1 MKYHSILLCSL
12 LSFGGLMAQEKL
24 GVKTVISAGATDSN
38 NLNHTITTPVN
49 GVNKTVTIKRVQM
62 LIGLPY
68 MGVIDKPFSNTPTQ
82 NYKKDFGF
90 PWEANYRYKTFTDEA
105 FTVSKGYYAD
115 RIELDWEIKAN
126 EDKITKLFL
135 YRTTDVTSANPNWGT
150 KLKTLAPDAGSYSD
164 TNIEGGRLYRYK
176 LVAIG
181 VEVEGVEI
189 EYSTFITGIGYRSP
203 TGIITGNI
211 SYTGGN
217 PVKDVLVTANP
228 AGTALSFGSSLDIPK
243 DSYVL
248 VPELHENLN
257 SAITLQCW
265 LKPKVP
271 LALDPLYLYQLYSDQ
286 NETLPFY
293 INWVMDGTKSSIVAT
308 IGAYQMELPNY
319 IPNGVVD
326 NRGDDVLV
334 PLSQSAINSGFNH
347 FSAVIKDNQVPE
359 IYINGRLLNNAYVT
373 TMNSIL
379 AKNNATG
386 AAVVIPSIVTN
397 NLTVTLNTA
406 ANGSPQTWDY
416 IKIGGGTDAYFD
428 EFRVW
433 QTALTPSTIKKDYRR
448 YLIGN
453 EAYLNTYI
461 SANETAGD
469 YAYDMAYTGFDFH
482 GNNARLSNS
491 SVPATWATGAGNIP
505 TSNQLGVLGITDE
518 FGNYVIS
525 AIPYRGN
532 GESFT
537 IVPMYGVHEFNPAQ
551 ELVYLG
557 QSNPVI
563 NNVDFLDKSSFI
575 FKGKVMYDTRNVFK
589 SLVEVD
595 ADNGKEGDTKISG
608 PGIIDEGYNYY
619 EKSGERYSKGEYWL
633 NDNATPTDATD
644 DYLERYPL
652 IGVEDANIYVDGQMV
667 LDENNLPIASDK
679 EGNFEVT
686 VPIGNHYITVKKTNH
701 EFVYNGRFPAATGEF
716 KEFFEDSEE
725 QVVFIDQTRVTLV
738 GKVVGGTVEAEKEIG
753 FGENGLFTKD
763 ITDDD
768 EITTTIQISSK
779 NNIGVANI
787 TLGYKPAIG
796 QITPYTRTNFTT
808 NSTSG
813 EYRIDLLP
821 LSYEIDKPTGITI
834 VSNQYINLLEA
845 NETLN
850 LTNTFT
856 VNTPEYTLPSGE
868 KLEGIPYNFE
878 KSFTYRAMPVLE
890 VTEQTSDATV
900 AVNGSTIS
908 TVGFATP
915 IYTQFKDYTI
925 KLKRFERYT
934 NKDAASD
941 VEDLVSVSDGELIVN
956 NNLAIPNSETT
967 NTDANDAGILIY
979 TFKAGVASTDITTGF
994 RLTNTMD
1001 YRLNGS
1007 DHTILNPNNLEDLEG
1022 NFYGIILGG
1031 RDDGSLTF
1039 VTKAPDIPAIILRD
1053 PPGSE
1058 SFASIESG
1066 TSISFTTNRSFA
1078 QQEGVSQNLGI
1089 SAGVDFEIGGG
1100 LAGPVIAAD
1109 ATIDLDAGIGLEISS
1124 KDGASLTQTYTF
1136 NQTISTS
1143 SEFDYVGDDGDLYI
1157 GNAKNIK
1164 YGTYDNV
1171 QLSNAILGDA
1181 NLNLTLTND
1190 AGDTIYVSKQKAL
1203 TMVDDPT
1210 ETFFVY
1216 SQNHILTYLLPQYEQ
1231 FIKNIDLNIL
1241 IPGTNGT
1248 LSRGEYEEQIRLWKV
1263 VILENEKEKWLAK
1276 NDRAQLKTNIS
1287 TVIADFDSDITNA
1300 IEKSSDPLGESLL
1313 IKKFNKSNSINKL
1326 LKNGFEANIS
1336 FDSGLGE
1343 LTRSVETVKV
1353 REKQTEYKVKFDRNV
1368 ELSLGAE
1375 LNGVGFLST
1384 TTSTFQQDINTNLSE
1399 AEEKTSIISYT
1410 LKDIDPANVLSVD
1423 VVNAFDGNGPIFIT
1437 QAGNTSCP
1445 YEGAEVSK
1453 FYASIDFDNYFT
1465 TKHRILKDIRT
1476 KELEIELKDIEVE
1489 KNYRDYYEDYTI
1501 IQDQYL
1507 SIKGIIEAARL
1518 TLKTEKETLKLE
1530 LEEHELDFST
1540 NFRDFTADSAPDAA
1554 TLSEATVA
1562 VQQPKMTVVG
1572 SNNVSNV
1579 PDGKFAEF
1587 TLKIENLSDAVSS
1600 NPYFN
1605 LFNLQIYNPSD
1616 PHTVITNIK
1625 ESTGHEI
1632 YVEYGEPVYFTL
1644 RIGKSKEDVFDYNN
1658 LIFLLESMCDPVNV
1672 VEKVT
1677 VSAHFIASCSDVT
1690 VSAPTDNWV
1699 FNRDNIGNALSNT
1712 PNTQLP
1718 ITLTEFNTDFASF
1731 NKIVLEYRLA
1741 TAPNWT
1747 RLHSY
1752 YGSQS
1757 DLDVATA
1764 AGETEITLISSS
1776 AASINYNFD
1785 IIGRNLQNGNY
1796 EIRARSLCT
1805 NNTEVISDVVTG
1817 TVDLTAPQRFGTP
1830 LPIDGLLGPGEDLRV
1845 SFSENIFYNSAVSNI
1860 EIKGATNQLPINN
1873 SVSIYFEGATNTVT
1887 IDKPRIVTGDFSLE
1901 FWMNNATV
1909 GNATIFAQQDGL
1921 NISLVSGDMLATLG
1935 GLAAKGAIATDGN
1948 FNHYTITYNSDATSL
1963 SIYENDKEIAEV
1975 TSGSG
1980 DVQFTNSNTLV
1991 IGGNTFKG
1999 NIHDLRLWNKSLS
2012 LANAYANIYTKI
2024 LGNEANLLGYW
2035 PMNEGNGTL
2044 ASDLASYK
2052 HAKVNAT
2059 WDIKPKGNAY
2069 AFASNHYLELD
2080 QLASVQLTKNMD
2092 ATISFWIKT
2101 ETGQDATLFSNG
2113 RGDATDLV
2121 QSNGLR
2127 NKWAINMNSSG
2138 NLTFESEN
2146 VSYALTTKSVADNG
2160 WHHIALLL
2168 NRGGALK
2175 TYVDAQQVSSN
2186 PVTGIGGFSASKAW
2200 LGARGHEDLDGK
2212 TVDRYFTG
2220 KLDEFRLW
2228 NALRE
2233 VKQISRD
2240 RFYEVDNQS
2249 AGLML
2254 YARMNAPD
2262 PLTGNGPRYY
2272 HKTTGT
2278 ADNTSSTAT
2287 LKNGSVSYTDDAP
2300 AIKPERSLIKF
2311 QVSHVINQ
2319 DNMILE
2325 PVISDWA
2332 VLEGQVLDITVNRM
2346 FDSANNMQESPIT
2359 WTAYVQKN
2367 EVSWFV
2373 DGYTDVVD
2381 LVNYRGDELSFEI
2394 TLTNS
2399 GGVSQPF
2406 AITNVPNWMQLSAS
2420 SGILSADSKKIIT
2433 ATIDKELA
2441 ANIYNET
2448 LYLETDFGFNQK
2460 LPLTL
2465 RVLEQEPDWSINSND
2480 YAYSSNIVGR
2490 ISVDGLFSEDTYD
2503 RIGVFNNDELRG
2515 VAKVVYNSS
2524 YQQYYVFLT
2533 IYSNSASGDE
2543 LEFRI
2548 WDASEGKIL
2557 QATIDGQL
2565 VSTFISNE
2573 IKGNLVTPI
2582 LFENTSAVEQNIAL
2596 NKGWTWVSFNVD
2608 DANFTDINILTNNL
2622 VLQNQDRIVSNKNG
2636 TFEAYTEGQG
2646 WGGSIS
2652 ELFGGLSVDNMYKI
2666 YLGTKQSLK
2675 IKGTPVD
2682 ANTWSLPIVKNWNW
2696 LPFVLPSNLPL
2707 NDAMSS
2713 YTASAGDVIK
2723 SQNLFAIYDQ
2733 LNGWIGSLNYLE
2745 ESKGYLLKSFNDQQ
2759 QTFQYPSNF
2768 GKTTKNYSAVREQE
2782 IMKSEFT
2789 KYPDNMNAI
2798 VLLPEG
2804 YNELLVF
2811 DSDHILKGISKKDT
2825 FGEKELSFITIYGDG
2840 PETLEFYKKQGADI
2854 KPTGK
2859 TFSFNKNALLG
2870 TYETPIDLG
2879 ENIGL
2884 VDLYPNP
2891 FNKDFSLLVDVNE
2904 SQTVLI
2910 QIYNLTGQLVYKNEV
2925 KVTNGIT
2932 TINVAPKVSNGIYV
2946 LHLVTNKETLI
2957 KKIIKE

>member
-1 MKYHSILLCSL
+1 MKYYFIVLLFI
-12 LSFGGLMAQEKL
+12 LSFGSLKAQEQL
-24 GVKTVISAGATDSN
+24 GVKTVISAGATATD

-49 GVNKTVTIKRVQM
+49 GVSRSVTIKSVQM
-62 LIGLPY
+62 QIGLPY
-68 MGVIDKPFSNTPTQ
+68 MGVLDAPFANTPTQ
-82 NYKKDFGF
+82 NYLKDFGF
-90 PWEANYRYKTFTDEA
+90 PWEANYRYKTFTNET

-135 YRTTDVTSANPNWGT
+135 YRTSDVTSVNPNWGT
-150 KLKTLAPDAGSYSD
+150 KLKTLAPDAGSYAD
-164 TNIEGGRLYRYK
+164 INIEGGRLYRYK
-176 LVAIG
+176 LSAVG

-189 EYSTFITGIGYRSP
+189 EYSTYITGIGYRNP
-203 TGIITGNI
+203 TGIVTGNI
-211 SYTGGN
+211 NYTGGN

-228 AGTALSFGSSLDIPK
+228 AGAALSFGSSLNIASN
-243 DSYVL
+243 SYVL
-248 VPELHENLN
+248 VPRLHEPLKD
-257 SAITLQCW
+257 AITLQSW
-265 LKPKVP
+265 LKPEISIT
-271 LALDPLYLYQLYSDQ
+271 DNPLYLYELYSDQ
-286 NETLPFY
+286 SEKLSFY
-293 INWVMDGTKSSIVAT
+293 IKYKNVSGKNTLVAQ
-308 IGAYQMELPNY
+308 IGNYQVTLSDYMPS
-319 IPNGVVD
+319 GDVD

-334 PLSQSAINSGFNH
+334 PIENINRAFTH
-347 FSAVIKDNQVPE
+347 FSAVIRDNEVPE
-359 IYINGRLLNNAYVT
+359 IYINGRLINAAYVT

-379 AKNNATG
+379 AKNSDTAPVTT
-386 AAVVIPSIVTN
+386 SFTTN
-397 NLTVTLNTA
+397 NLQVTLNTA
-406 ANGSPQTWDY
+406 TNGSPQTWDY
-416 IKIGGGTDAYFD
+416 FRIGGGTNAYFD

-433 QTALTPSTIKKDYRR
+433 KTALTPSTIRKDYRR

-461 SANETAGD
+461 SANEQAGD
-469 YAYDMAYTGFDFH
+469 YAYDMAHTGFDFH
-482 GNNARLSNS
+482 GNNARLSNA

-525 AIPYRGN
+525 AIPYKGN
-532 GESFT
+532 GETFT
-537 IVPMYGVHEFNPAQ
+537 IVPMFGKHEFNPAQ

-557 QSNPVI
+557 KSNAVI
-563 NNVDFLDKSSFI
+563 NNVDFIDKSSFI
-575 FKGKVMYDTRNVFK
+575 FKGKVMYDSRNVFK

-633 NDNATPTDATD
+633 NDNDTPADTTD
-644 DYLERYPL
+644 DYLERYAK
-652 IGVEDANIYVDGQMV
+652 IYVEGANIYVDGQMV
-667 LDENNLPIASDK
+667 LDENNLPIVSDK

-716 KEFFEDSEE
+716 KEFFEDAQE

-753 FGENGLFTKD
+753 FGENGLFTKE
-763 ITDDD
+763 ITDEDD
-768 EITTTIQISSK
+768 ITTTIQISSK

-787 TLGYKPAIG
+787 TLGYKPPVG
-796 QITPYTRTNFTT
+796 DITNYTKTNFTT

-821 LSYEIDKPTGITI
+821 LSYEIDKTTGITI
-834 VSNQYINLLEA
+834 ASNSDINLLEA

-868 KLEGIPYNFE
+868 IVDGSPYNFE
-878 KSFTYRAMPVLE
+878 KSFTYRATPVLE

-908 TVGFATP
+908 TVGFVDP
-915 IYTQFKDYTI
+915 IYTQFGEYTI
-925 KLKRFERYT
+925 KLNRFERYT
-934 NKDAASD
+934 NKDAVTD

-956 NNLAIPNSETT
+956 NNLALLNSETI

-979 TFKAGVASTDITTGF
+979 TFRAGLPSTDVITGF
-994 RLTNTMD
+994 KLDNTMN
-1001 YRLNGS
+1001 YRLNGI
-1007 DHTILNPNNLEDLEG
+1007 DYPVANLNSN
-1022 NFYGIILGG
+1022 GIVLGG
-1031 RDDGSLTF
+1031 ASDGSNTF

-1058 SFASIESG
+1058 SFASIEAG
-1066 TSISFTTNRSFA
+1066 TSISFTKNRSFQKSSSSNIEFTA
-1078 QQEGVSQNLGI
+1078 NLGT
-1089 SAGVDFEIGGG
+1089 DFEIGGG
-1100 LAGPVIAAD
+1100 LAGPVVKSGVVAD
-1109 ATIDLDAGIGLEISS
+1109 VTLGIGLETSS
-1124 KDGASLTQTYTF
+1124 NDGTSLTQTYTF

-1143 SEFDYVGDDGDLYI
+1143 SEFDYVGDDGDLFI
-1157 GNAKNIK
+1157 GNSKNIK

-1171 QLSNAILGDA
+1171 QVSDSIIGDA
-1181 NLNLTLTND
+1181 NLNLALTND
-1190 AGDTIYVSKQKAL
+1190 AGDTIYISKQTAL
-1203 TMVDDPT
+1203 SMVDDPS

-1216 SQNHILTYLLPQYEQ
+1216 SQNHILTYLIPQYEL
-1231 FIKNIDLNIL
+1231 FIKNIDLGL
-1241 IPGTNGT
+1241 LEPGANGV
-1248 LSRGEYEEQIRLWKV
+1248 LEKEQYEEQIRLWKV
-1263 VILENEKEKWLAK
+1263 VILDNEKEKWLAK
-1276 NDRAQLKTNIS
+1276 NDRLQFRKNIS
-1287 TVIADFDSDITNA
+1287 GVLSDFDSDINNA
-1300 IEKSSDPLGESLL
+1300 INKSSDSDNEENLTQKS
-1313 IKKFNKSNSINKL
+1313 NKSKSIGTL
-1326 LKNGFEANIS
+1326 LNNGFETNIS
-1336 FDSGLGE
+1336 FDSGVGE
-1343 LTRSVETVKV
+1343 ITKSVETVKV
-1353 REKQTEYKVKFDRNV
+1353 REKTTEY
-1368 ELSLGAE
+1368 SLTFKQNFGNEKGFE
-1375 LNGVGFLST
+1375 LNGTGFT
-1384 TTSTFQQDINTNLSE
+1384 ETSSFLFQQDINTNLSE
-1399 AEEKTSIISYT
+1399 AEEKTSLISYT
-1410 LKDIDPANVLSVD
+1410 LKDGDPANVLSVD

-1453 FYASIDFDNYFT
+1453 FKTDEQFTIYFEDLEKINKNIKDKKQQIKNNLFDFWNFA
-1465 TKHRILKDIRT
+1465 KRERELKALKDERNDLNLAF
-1476 KELEIELKDIEVE
+1476 E
-1489 KNYRDYYEDYTI
+1489 
-1501 IQDQYL
+1501 
-1507 SIKGIIEAARL
+1507 S
-1518 TLKTEKETLKLE
+1518 
-1530 LEEHELDFST
+1530 DFI
-1540 NFRDFTADSAPDAA
+1540 DFTAEGAPSAA
-1554 TLSEATVA
+1554 TLSEATIPVENI
-1562 VQQPKMTVVG
+1562 KMTVVG

-1587 TLKIENLSDAVSS
+1587 TLKLENLSDAVST
-1600 NPYFN
+1600 NPAFSYFN
-1605 LFNLQIYNPSD
+1605 LKILNTSD
-1616 PHTVITNIK
+1616 PHTVINNFK
-1625 ESTGHEI
+1625 DPAGDEV
-1632 YVEYGEPVYFTL
+1632 YVPYGTPAYYTL
-1644 RIGKSKEDVFDYNN
+1644 RIGKSKEDVFDYEN
-1658 LIFLLESMCDPVNV
+1658 LVIIFESLCDPVNTYSN
-1672 VEKVT
+1672 VT
-1677 VSAHFIASCSDVT
+1677 VSAHFIPSCSDVV
-1690 VSAPTDNWV
+1690 VSAPSDNWV
-1699 FNRDNIGNALSNT
+1699 FNRDNIGNALANT

-1718 ITLTEFNTDFASF
+1718 ITLTEFNADFASF

-1747 RLHSY
+1747 RLHTY

-1764 AGETEITLISSS
+1764 RGETDLSLISSA

-1796 EIRARSLCT
+1796 EIRARSECT
-1805 NNTEVISDVVTG
+1805 NETEVISDVITG

-1845 SFSENIFYNSAVSNI
+1845 SFSENIFYNSAVSSI

-1873 SVSIYFEGATNTVT
+1873 NVSIYFEGANNTVT

-1901 FWMNNATV
+1901 FWMNNATL
-1909 GNATIFAQQDGL
+1909 GDATIFAQQDGL
-1921 NISLVSGDMLATLG
+1921 NISLVSGEMVATIG
-1935 GLAAKGAIATDGN
+1935 GLSAKGAIAADN
-1948 FNHYTITYNSDATSL
+1948 LFHHYTITYNSDATSL
-1963 SIYENDKEIAEV
+1963 AIYEDDKEIAGA

-2024 LGNEANLLGYW
+2024 LSNEANLLGYW

-2080 QLASVQLTKNMD
+2080 QLASVQLTNTMD

-2101 ETGQDATLFSNG
+2101 DTAQEATLFCNG
-2113 RGDATDLV
+2113 RGDATDLI

-2127 NKWAINMNSSG
+2127 NKWAINMNSTG
-2138 NLTFESEN
+2138 NLTFESEDT
-2146 VSYALTTKSVADNG
+2146 SYSLTKESLADNS
-2160 WHHIALLL
+2160 WHHITLLL
-2168 NRGGALK
+2168 NRRGALR

-2186 PVTGIGGFSASKAW
+2186 PVTDIGGFSGNEAW
-2200 LGARGHEDLDGK
+2200 LGARGYKDLVDNK
-2212 TVDRYFTG
+2212 TVDRFFTG

-2228 NALRE
+2228 NTLRE
-2233 VKQISRD
+2233 VRQINRD
-2240 RFYEVDNQS
+2240 SYEEVDNQS
-2249 AGLML
+2249 AGLIL

-2278 ADNTSSTAT
+2278 TDNIPDNAV
-2287 LKNGSVSYTDDAP
+2287 LVNGSVSYTDDAP

-2319 DNMILE
+2319 DNMIIE

-2332 VLEGQVLDITVNRM
+2332 VLEGQILDITVSRM

-2373 DGYTDVVD
+2373 DGFTDVVD

-2399 GGVSQPF
+2399 GGTSQPF
-2406 AITNVPNWMQLSAS
+2406 AITNVPNWMQLSTS

-2433 ATIDKELA
+2433 ATIDNELA

-2465 RVLEQEPDWSINSND
+2465 RVLEQEPDWSINSSD

-2503 RIGVFNNDELRG
+2503 RIGVFHNDKLSG

-2533 IYSNSASGDE
+2533 IYSHNAQGDE

-2557 QATIDGQL
+2557 QATIDGQE
-2565 VSTFISNE
+2565 SMIFISNE
-2573 IKGNLVTPI
+2573 IKGNLSAPI

-2596 NKGWTWVSFNVD
+2596 NKGFTWVSFNVE
-2608 DANFTDINILTNNL
+2608 DANFNDINILTNNL
-2622 VLQNQDRIVSNKNG
+2622 VLENQDRIQSENG
-2636 TFEAYTEGQG
+2636 TFDLYTEGLG
-2646 WGGSIS
+2646 WDGSIS
-2652 ELFGGLSVDNMYKI
+2652 LFSGGLSANNMYKFT
-2666 YLGTKQSLK
+2666 LGTKQSLK

-2682 ANTWSLPIVKNWNW
+2682 VNTWSFPIVKNWNW
-2696 LPFVLPSNLPL
+2696 LPFVLSANLQL
-2707 NDAMSS
+2707 NDAMAS
-2713 YTASAGDVIK
+2713 YTASEGDVIK

-2745 ESKGYLLKSFNDQQ
+2745 ESKGYLLKSHANEG
-2759 QTFQYPSNF
+2759 QTFQYPSYY
-2768 GKTTKNYSAVREQE
+2768 GKTTKNFSGVREQE
-2782 IMKSEFT
+2782 VIKPEFT

-2798 VLLPEG
+2798 VMLPEG

-2811 DSDHILKGISKKDT
+2811 DSQHTLKGISKKDT
-2825 FGEKELSFITIYGDG
+2825 YGSKELSFITIYGDG
-2840 PETLEFYKKQGADI
+2840 TETLEFYKKQGKDI
-2854 KPTGK
+2854 QPTGK
-2859 TFSFNKNALLG
+2859 TFSFNKNVVLG
-2870 TYETPIDLG
+2870 TYDTPIDLG
-2879 ENIGL
+2879 ENIGGI
-2884 VDLYPNP
+2884 DFYPNP
-2891 FNKDFSLLVDVNE
+2891 FTNDFSVSVDVKE

-2910 QIYNLTGQLVYKNEV
+2910 ALYNLTGQLVYKNQV
-2925 KVTNGIT
+2925 KVINGIT
-2932 TINVAPKVSNGIYV
+2932 TINVAPKVSRGIYF

-2957 KKIIKE
+2957 NKIIKE

>member
-1 MKYHSILLCSL
+1 MRASIKKTLLL
-12 LSFGGLMAQEKL
+12 IVFGLIAKGVWSQNNKGPVVITAAQ
-24 GVKTVISAGATDSN
+24 TVQTTD
-38 NLNHTITTPVN
+38 LNGRTYTIQV
-49 GVNKTVTIKRVQM
+49 
-62 LIGLPY
+62 GLPFVAPAKDANFT
-68 MGVIDKPFSNTPTQ
+68 GN
-82 NYKKDFGF
+82 NYSYIRF
-90 PWEANYRYKTFTDEA
+90 PWDVLYLYDTFSEEEESFD
-105 FTVSKGYYAD
+105 VSKGFFGD
-115 RIELDWEIKAN
+115 KILLKWVLRAN
-126 EDKITKLFL
+126 YDIISRLVISRREYTTASSSNWVKLGSVSKDVSEYEDKYVEGGTLYEYKVEAIGVDGDIYLQKYITGVGFRSPTAVVTGNVNYDGGSPVSDVTVTANADGSNDNLGAAINIKSGGSLNILSLNKPIDKAATLQAWIKPENPNTAFNAFTLKNGSSLKTVLVKHIAAVNSIEVTVDGAVFSIKDFYPTGVINARGDDELVAISHFSSNYTHISVVLEDGAVPKLFINGRQMDAT
-135 YRTTDVTSANPNWGT
+135 YA
-150 KLKTLAPDAGSYSD
+150 TLVQ
-164 TNIEGGRLYRYK
+164 NIEGASQNGVIPKLYETFG
-176 LVAIG
+176 LVVPTKTIDLTTNVNLDLWNSVFIG
-181 VEVEGVEI
+181 GSGNAFFDEI
-189 EYSTFITGIGYRSP
+189 RIW
-203 TGIITGNI
+203 
-211 SYTGGN
+211 
-217 PVKDVLVTANP
+217 K
-228 AGTALSFGSSLDIPK
+228 TALSNAKIRTDYKRYISGNDARLI
-243 DSYVL
+243 SYIRAEEGL
-248 VPELHENLN
+248 GNF
-257 SAITLQCW
+257 AY
-265 LKPKVP
+265 
-271 LALDPLYLYQLYSDQ
+271 DYSR
-286 NETLPFY
+286 N
-293 INWVMDGTKSSIVAT
+293 
-308 IGAYQMELPNY
+308 
-319 IPNGVVD
+319 
-326 NRGDDVLV
+326 
-334 PLSQSAINSGFNH
+334 GFNYNKNH
-347 FSAVIKDNQVPE
+347 GALV
-359 IYINGRLLNNAYVT
+359 NA
-373 TMNSIL
+373 S
-379 AKNNATG
+379 G
-386 AAVVIPSIVTN
+386 TN
-397 NLTVTLNTA
+397 NVLWV
-406 ANGSPQTWDY
+406 S
-416 IKIGGGTDAYFD
+416 
-428 EFRVW
+428 
-433 QTALTPSTIKKDYRR
+433 
-448 YLIGN
+448 
-453 EAYLNTYI
+453 
-461 SANETAGD
+461 
-469 YAYDMAYTGFDFH
+469 
-482 GNNARLSNS
+482 
-491 SVPATWATGAGNIP
+491 GAGNIP
-505 TSNQLGVLGITDE
+505 APSQLGVLGVTDAN
-518 FGNYVIS
+518 GNYEIS
-525 AIPYRGN
+525 AIPYSGV
-532 GESFT
+532 GESFRIT
-537 IVPMYGVHEFNPAQ
+537 PSFGLHKFEPSQKI
-551 ELVYLG
+551 VYLG
-557 QSNPVI
+557 EGSTVI
-563 NNVDFLDKSSFI
+563 NDANFIDKSSFI

-589 SLVEVD
+589 SFVEVD

-633 NDNATPTDATD
+633 NDNATPTEATD
-644 DYLERYPL
+644 DYLERYAL
-652 IGVEDANIYVDGQMV
+652 IGVEEANIFVDGQMV
-667 LDENNLPIASDK
+667 LDENNLPIVSDK

-716 KEFFEDSEE
+716 KEFFEDAEE

-787 TLGYKPAIG
+787 ALGYKPTIG
-796 QITPYTRTNFTT
+796 DITNYTRTNFTT

-821 LSYEIDKPTGITI
+821 LSYEIDKTAGITI
-834 VSNQYINLLEA
+834 GSSTSINLLEA
-845 NETLN
+845 NVTLN
-850 LTNTFT
+850 LTNVFT
-856 VNTPEYTLPSGE
+856 AKTPEYLLQSGE

-878 KSFTYRAMPVLE
+878 KSFNYRATPVLE
-890 VTEQTSDATV
+890 VTEQTSDPTV
-900 AVNGSTIS
+900 AVNGSDIS
-908 TVGFATP
+908 TVGFVDR
-915 IYTQFKDYTI
+915 IYTQFGEYTI
-925 KLKRFERYT
+925 KLNRFERYT
-934 NKDAASD
+934 NKDAATD

-956 NNLAIPNSETT
+956 NNLAIPNSETI

-979 TFKAGVASTDITTGF
+979 TFRAGLPSTDVTTGF
-994 RLTNTMD
+994 KLDNTMN
-1001 YRLNGS
+1001 YRLNGV
-1007 DHTILNPNNLEDLEG
+1007 DYPVVNLNPN
-1022 NFYGIILGG
+1022 GIVLGG
-1031 RDDGSLTF
+1031 ASDGSSTF
-1039 VTKAPDIPAIILRD
+1039 VTKAPDIPSIILRD

-1078 QQEGVSQNLGI
+1078 HEEGVSQNLTVKT
-1089 SAGVDFEIGGG
+1089 GVEFIIGGG
-1100 LAGPVIAAD
+1100 LAGPVVD
-1109 ATIDLDAGIGLEISS
+1109 NKVTSNLDVGIGLVHSS
-1124 KDGASLTQTYTF
+1124 KDGTSLTQTYTF

-1143 SEFDYVGDDGDLYI
+1143 SESDYVGDDGDLYI
-1157 GNAKNIK
+1157 GNSKNIK

-1171 QLSNAILGDA
+1171 QLSNAIIGEASD
-1181 NLNLTLTND
+1181 NFELTNA
-1190 AGDTIYVSKQKAL
+1190 AGESVYMSKQKAI

-1216 SQNHILTYLLPQYEQ
+1216 SQNHILTYLIPQYEL
-1231 FIKNIDLNIL
+1231 FIKNIGLGLLTEGSNGIL
-1241 IPGTNGT
+1241 
-1248 LSRGEYEEQIRLWKV
+1248 SKEEYLEQIRLWKV

-1276 NDRAQLKTNIS
+1276 NDRAQLKKNIS
-1287 TVIADFDSDITNA
+1287 TVIADFDSDITDVINR
-1300 IEKSSDPLGESLL
+1300 SSNPAGEADL
-1313 IKKFNKSNSINKL
+1313 IKKINKSESINTL

-1336 FDSGLGE
+1336 FDSGVGE

-1353 REKQTEYKVKFDRNV
+1353 REKQTEYNLKFEESFEYNT
-1368 ELSLGAE
+1368 GFT
-1375 LNGVGFLST
+1375 LNGIGLLSKT
-1384 TTSTFQQDINTNLSE
+1384 AGVFQQDINTNLSE
-1399 AEEKTSIISYT
+1399 TDENTSIISYT
-1410 LKDIDPANVLSVD
+1410 LKDSDPANVLSVD
-1423 VVNAFDGNGPIFIT
+1423 VVNTFDGNGPIFIT

-1453 FYASIDFDNYFT
+1453 FYAHIDFDTYFT
-1465 TKHRILKDIRT
+1465 IQYRILNDIRA
-1476 KELEIELKDIEVE
+1476 KKRAIKLKEIEAEENSNDLINDIITYNV
-1489 KNYRDYYEDYTI
+1489 
-1501 IQDQYL
+1501 YL
-1507 SIKGIIEAARL
+1507 SRNESIEASKR
-1518 TLKTEKETLKLE
+1518 TFITEKETLEIE
-1530 LEEHELDFST
+1530 LENHELDFNT
-1540 NFRDFTADSAPDAA
+1540 NFRDFTAESAPSAA
-1554 TLSEATVA
+1554 TLSEATVP
-1562 VQQPKMTVVG
+1562 VEKIKMTVVG

-1587 TLKIENLSDAVSS
+1587 TLKLENLSDAVSTKS
-1600 NPYFN
+1600 FHLKILNT
-1605 LFNLQIYNPSD
+1605 SD
-1616 PHTVITNIK
+1616 PYTVINNFK
-1625 ESTGHEI
+1625 DPAGDE
-1632 YVEYGEPVYFTL
+1632 VEVSYGTPAYYTL
-1644 RIGKSKEDVFDYNN
+1644 RIGKSKADVFDYDN
-1658 LIFLLESMCDPVNV
+1658 LVIIFESLCDPGNTYSN
-1672 VEKVT
+1672 VT
-1677 VSAHFIASCSDVT
+1677 VSAHFIPSCSDVV
-1690 VSAPTDNWV
+1690 VSAPSDNWV
-1699 FNRDNIGNALSNT
+1699 FNRDNMGNALTNT

-1741 TAPNWT
+1741 TAPNWSH
-1747 RLHSY
+1747 LHTY

-1757 DLDVATA
+1757 SLDVAAA
-1764 AGETEITLISSS
+1764 AGETDITLISSS

-1796 EIRARSLCT
+1796 EIRARSSCT
-1805 NNTEVISDVVTG
+1805 NNTEVISDVITG

-1873 SVSIYFEGATNTVT
+1873 SVSIYFEGVDNTVT

-1921 NISLVSGDMLATLG
+1921 NISLVSGDMVATLG
-1935 GLAAKGAIATDGN
+1935 GLAAKGAIATDNN
-1948 FNHYTITYNSDATSL
+1948 FNHYTITYNNDAASL
-1963 SIYENDKEIAEV
+1963 SIYENDIAIAGT
-1975 TSGSG
+1975 TSDSG
-1980 DVQFTNSNTLV
+1980 GVQFTNSYTLV

-2069 AFASNHYLELD
+2069 AFASNHYLELEN
-2080 QLASVQLTKNMD
+2080 LSSVQLTKNMD

-2113 RGDATDLV
+2113 RGDATDSI

-2127 NKWAINMNSSG
+2127 NKWAINMNSKG

-2146 VSYALTTKSVADNG
+2146 VSYSLTTKSVADNG

-2186 PVTGIGGFSASKAW
+2186 PITGIGGFSGSKAW
-2200 LGARGHEDLDGK
+2200 LGARGYEDVVNNAE
-2212 TVDRYFTG
+2212 VDNFFTG

-2228 NALRE
+2228 NSVRE

-2249 AGLML
+2249 AGLIL
-2254 YARMNAPD
+2254 YARMNAPY

-2373 DGYTDVVD
+2373 DGFTDVVD

-2399 GGVSQPF
+2399 GGLSQPF

-2420 SGILSADSKKIIT
+2420 SGILTADSKKIIT

-2441 ANIYNET
+2441 ANVYNET

-2480 YAYSSNIVGR
+2480 YAYSANIVGR
-2490 ISVDGLFSEDTYD
+2490 IIVDGLYSEDIYD
-2503 RIGVFNNDELRG
+2503 RIGVFHNDELSG

-2557 QATIDGQL
+2557 QATIGDVL
-2565 VSTFISNE
+2565 SSTFISNE

-2582 LFENTSAVEQNIAL
+2582 LFKNTSAVEQNIAL
-2596 NKGWTWVSFNVD
+2596 NRGWTWVSLNVD
-2608 DANFTDINILTNNL
+2608 DVNFNDINILTNNL
-2622 VLQNQDRIVSNKNG
+2622 VLQNKDRILSNANSA
-2636 TFEAYTEGQG
+2636 FEVYTDGLG
-2646 WGGSIS
+2646 WDGSIS
-2652 ELFGGLSVDNMYKI
+2652 LFSGGLSVDNMYKI
-2666 YLGTKQSLK
+2666 SLGTKQSLK
-2675 IKGTPVD
+2675 IKGTPVEV
-2682 ANTWSLPIVKNWNW
+2682 NTWSFPIVKNWNW
-2696 LPFVLPSNLPL
+2696 LPFVLSSNLQL

-2745 ESKGYLLKSFNDQQ
+2745 ESKGYLLKSLADGG

-2782 IMKSEFT
+2782 IMKPEFT

-2811 DSDHILKGISKKDT
+2811 DSEHTLKGISKKDT
-2825 FGEKELSFITIYGDG
+2825 YGEKELSFITIYGDET
-2840 PETLEFYKKQGADI
+2840 ETLEFYKKQGADI

-2879 ENIGL
+2879 ENIGG

-2891 FNKDFSLLVDVNE
+2891 FTNVFSLLVDVNE

-2910 QIYNLTGQLVYKNEV
+2910 KIYNLTGQLVYKNEV
-2925 KVTNGIT
+2925 KVIKGIT
-2932 TINVAPKVSNGIYV
+2932 TINVEPKVSNGIYV

-2957 KKIIKE
+2957 NKIIKE